1 MNMLKALSL
10 LIAAIFLLPASAV
23 VSNDPPDAD
32 IIAPYYIVVD
42 ADDPSVVF
50 YGRDPD
56 ARCIPA
62 STMKIMT
69 CILVLENLKDLD
81 ETIVATKQ
89 AAGMK
94 DSNSLMHVLAG
105 ETLTVRDL
113 LYGMMLVSGN
123 DAALLLAT
131 RVSGSITA
139 YADLANAKAA
149 ELGLKDTHFI
159 NASGTFNSKQYS
171 TARDMARLTSYALK
185 NEMFC
190 QLISTV
196 SHTIEPNNVRKE
208 PLVLVNSNRL
218 ISDEPTSDCFSPLAF
233 GGKTGSTPNG
243 GDCLV
248 AVGQLDGARV
258 IVVLIGADDL
268 NHRDANKRMPH
279 VFQNAKFLMEYTLEN
294 DYTLASPS
302 AIGYAFSAPVTVP
315 GLSAPVA
322 LTAQFDEDDG
332 ARLPKALIS
341 KITGDLAGI
350 ETATE
355 VSADLAN
362 AKTGDVVGT
371 ISCSYGGHKLFS
383 GDLVADTDAIVI
395 AAAAV
400 ISSQSTP
407 EPEPA
412 PTPKGIL
419 EGAGT
424 GFYIFAALSVL
435 FLATL
440 GLLTFY
446 FFKLKLYKK
455 PEEKKDTTD

>member
-1 MNMLKALSL
+1 MLKALSL
-10 LIAAIFLLPASAV
+10 FLTAIMLLPASAS

-42 ADDPSVVF
+42 ADDPSIMF
-50 YGRDPD
+50 YGRETD

-81 ETIVATKQ
+81 ETIVATRQ

-131 RVSGSITA
+131 RIAGSIA
-139 YADLANAKAA
+139 AFADLANAKAA
-149 ELGLKDTHFI
+149 ELGLSDTHFT
-159 NASGTFNSKQYS
+159 NASGAFNSKQYS
-171 TARDMARLTSYALK
+171 TARDMARLMSYALK

-196 SHTIEPNNVRKE
+196 SYTIAPNNVRKE
-208 PLVLVNSNRL
+208 PMVLVNSNRL
-218 ISDEPTSDCFSPLAF
+218 ISDDPSSDCYSSMAF
-233 GGKTGSTPNG
+233 GGKTGSTPSG

-248 AVGQLDGARV
+248 AVGQMDGARV

-279 VFQNAKFLMEYTLEN
+279 VFQNGKFLMEYTLEN
-294 DYTLASPS
+294 DYALASPS
-302 AIGYAFSAPVTVP
+302 AIKYSFSAPVTVA
-315 GLSAPVA
+315 GLSAPVT
-322 LTAQFDEDDG
+322 LSAQFDEDDG
-332 ARLPKALIS
+332 ARLPKTLVDQIS
-341 KITGDLAGI
+341 GDLDGI

-371 ISCSYGGHKLFS
+371 ISCSYGGRKLFS
-383 GDLVADTDAIVI
+383 GDLIADSDAIAI
-395 AAAAV
+395 AAAAAV
-400 ISSQSTP
+400 SAQSTP
-407 EPEPA
+407 EPEPT
-412 PTPKGIL
+412 PPPKGIL
-419 EGAGT
+419 GGAGA
-424 GFYIFAALSVL
+424 GFYIFASLGML

-440 GLLTFY
+440 GLLIFY

-455 PEEKKDTTD
+455 PEEKKDLTE

>member
-1 MNMLKALSL
+1 MLKALSL

-42 ADDPSVVF
+42 ADDPSIVF
-50 YGRDPD
+50 YERDPD

-131 RVSGSITA
+131 RVSGSVTA

-218 ISDEPTSDCFSPLAF
+218 ISDEPTSDCFSPLALRRQR
-233 GGKTGSTPNG
+233 P
-243 GDCLV
+243 
-248 AVGQLDGARV
+248 AARRTEETV
-258 IVVLIGADDL
+258 SSRSVSWTA
-268 NHRDANKRMPH
+268 R
-279 VFQNAKFLMEYTLEN
+279 
-294 DYTLASPS
+294 ASS
-302 AIGYAFSAPVTVP
+302 
-315 GLSAPVA
+315 
-322 LTAQFDEDDG
+322 
-332 ARLPKALIS
+332 
-341 KITGDLAGI
+341 
-350 ETATE
+350 
-355 VSADLAN
+355 
-362 AKTGDVVGT
+362 
-371 ISCSYGGHKLFS
+371 SCS
-383 GDLVADTDAIVI
+383 
-395 AAAAV
+395 
-400 ISSQSTP
+400 
-407 EPEPA
+407 
-412 PTPKGIL
+412 
-419 EGAGT
+419 
-424 GFYIFAALSVL
+424 SVR
-435 FLATL
+435 
-440 GLLTFY
+440 
-446 FFKLKLYKK
+446 
-455 PEEKKDTTD
+455 TT